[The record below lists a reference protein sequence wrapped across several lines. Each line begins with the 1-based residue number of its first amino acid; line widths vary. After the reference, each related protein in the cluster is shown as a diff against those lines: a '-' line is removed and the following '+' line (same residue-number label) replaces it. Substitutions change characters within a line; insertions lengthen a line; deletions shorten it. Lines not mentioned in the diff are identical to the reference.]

1 MRLIVVTTAL
11 VALSAC
17 GPSIPDS
24 GPDSGTGVGF
34 GSYSDYQAKQAARE
48 AQLAGNPLP
57 AASAVTTSSL
67 DAGSAGST
75 GMSEGASIA
84 AQTRAAL
91 GTDADDLA
99 GNSGQPII
107 QASPTNPAPAVM
119 NSAGISAEN
128 DFEAV
133 GDARS
138 IESDAAR
145 IAANR
150 QQYQVAAVEALP
162 SRTDGGG
169 PNIVEYALQ
178 TKHNPGTQVY
188 KRSSL
193 NTGRTER
200 NCAAFTG
207 PDIAQMEFLKNGGP
221 EKDRQNLDPDGD
233 GFACGWDPRPFRK
246 AVRG

>member
-11 VALSAC
+11 VALAAC

-48 AQLAGNPLP
+48 AQLAGNTLP
-57 AASAVTTSSL
+57 AASEVSTTSLGGASSN
-67 DAGSAGST
+67 AAS
-75 GMSEGASIA
+75 MSEGASIA

-107 QASPTNPAPAVM
+107 QASPTNPAPAVV
-119 NSAGISAEN
+119 NSAGISIEN

-133 GDARS
+133 GAERS

-162 SRTDGGG
+162 NRTNAGG

-178 TKHNPGTQVY
+178 TNHNPGTQVY
-188 KRSSL
+188 KRSGL
-193 NTGRTER
+193 NAGRTER

-207 PDIAQMEFLKNGGP
+207 PDIAQIEFLKNGGP
-221 EKDRQNLDPDGD
+221 ERDRQGLDPDGD